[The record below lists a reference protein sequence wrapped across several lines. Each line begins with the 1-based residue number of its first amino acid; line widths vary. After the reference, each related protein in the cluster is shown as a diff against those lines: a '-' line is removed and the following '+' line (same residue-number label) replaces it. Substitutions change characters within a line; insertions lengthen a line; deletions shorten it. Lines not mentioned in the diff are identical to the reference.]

1 MPQALFK
8 FFCLMGS
15 SIEIFEKWNFLNVDL
30 NICFIIKENDNYQE
44 YIVCFY
50 GMNRFS
56 FVWLLE

>member
-1 MPQALFK
+1 MSQALFL
-8 FFCLMGS
+8 FFCLMAS
-15 SIEIFEKWNFLNVDL
+15 SYEKFEQWNFLNVDL

-56 FVWLLE
+56 FVGLLE